1 MLILARKKNQ
11 SLRIGD
17 NIIITVVDVQ
27 GDQIRLGINAPQD
40 VKILRQELYDAVKDS
55 NQQAAKTAHQV
66 DVFAVL
72 KKVKQ
77 IKQEETGSNNEQTT

>member
-17 NIIITVVDVQ
+17 DIVITVVDVQ

-55 NQQAAKTAHQV
+55 NRQAAQAAHQV
-66 DVFAVL
+66 DVAAML
-72 KKVKQ
+72 KQVKQ
-77 IKQEETGSNNEQTT
+77 LKEEETGSKN